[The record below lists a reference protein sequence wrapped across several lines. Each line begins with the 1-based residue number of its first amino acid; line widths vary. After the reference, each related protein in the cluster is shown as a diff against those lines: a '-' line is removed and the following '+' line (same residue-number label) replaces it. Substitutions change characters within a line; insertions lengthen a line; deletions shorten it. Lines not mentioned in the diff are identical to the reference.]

1 VKPLVSFSGYKI
13 DPKGIPERRLSMK
26 KLITTLIVLLLI
38 STASYAD
45 IIEPGVSNESQYK
58 EIVFLSGA
66 PVEFTGKLQIKQ
78 SGKGDQIK
86 YTYDYNL
93 TGPNGAT
100 LTRKVIYVVN
110 ENTDSE
116 LKQISTGLTLDPKAK
131 VSEKI
136 TIGDKTYVLEEQI
149 LNKASITQDK
159 SIIKYTSGTWNG
171 RKTYSQGQNKVIVDI
186 YGENYKYDNTWSTV
200 ETAMIRH
207 IITYQNKVG
216 TSSTVQESTG
226 TVEYGVTNIRE
237 KEILSQQSLPNQI
250 SFKES
255 YMISEKKEN
264 TVVYKYDMPV
274 ITNGKTTSRKTGE
287 GSFKLTTMPK
297 LTSLPI
303 PQYQDIRGYWAEE
316 DINRLFSLGVIDGN
330 GKYFNPRI
338 PINRAEFAKAIIKA
352 CGLEIDTEKQKP
364 RSRKEVQ
371 EDIIFSDVDAN
382 HPYYPYIKKVTEL
395 KLMNGTGYNTFG
407 PDENL
412 TKAQAVTILI
422 RALGLENMSTFNLG
436 KTFADEDQIPDWARK
451 AIYVAEELDIIEPN
465 EYNMIQ
471 PNNGLTRGEAANML
485 NRFITY
491 LQKEIK
497 TDYRER
503 VVNFN

>member
-1 VKPLVSFSGYKI
+1 
-13 DPKGIPERRLSMK
+13 MK
-26 KLITTLIVLLLI
+26 RFITTLIILLLI
-38 STASYAD
+38 STISYAD
-45 IIEPGVSNESQYK
+45 IIEPGVSNETQYK

-66 PVEFTGKLQIKQ
+66 PVEFTGRLDIKQ
-78 SGKGDQIK
+78 SGKGAQIK
-86 YTYDYNL
+86 YTYNYNL

-100 LTRKVIYVVN
+100 LTRTVVYLVD
-110 ENTDSE
+110 EAADTE
-116 LKQISTGLTLDPKAK
+116 LRQTRTGLILDPKAK

-136 TIGDKTYVLEEQI
+136 TIDGKTYILEEQI

-159 SIIKYTSGTWNG
+159 SVIKYTSGTWNG
-171 RKTYSQGQNKVIVDI
+171 RKTYSEGENKVIIDI

-200 ETAMIRH
+200 ETAIIRH
-207 IITYQNKVG
+207 VITYQNAVG
-216 TSSTVQESTG
+216 TTGSTQINTG

-237 KEILSQQSLPNQI
+237 KEIIAQQSRPNQI

-255 YMISEKKEN
+255 YMISEKEEN

-274 ITNGKTTSRKTGE
+274 TVNDKTTRRKTGE

-303 PQYQDIRGYWAEE
+303 PQYQDVRGYWAER
-316 DINRLFSLGVIDGN
+316 DINRLFSLGVMDGDS
-330 GKYFNPRI
+330 KYFNPRI
-338 PINRAEFAKAIIKA
+338 PINRAEFAKAIVKA
-352 CGLEIDTEKQKP
+352 CGLEIETQVQKP

-371 EDIIFSDVDAN
+371 EDIIFSDVDPE
-382 HPYYPYIKKVTEL
+382 HPFYPYIKKVIEL
-395 KLMNGTGYNTFG
+395 SLMNGTGYNTFG

-422 RALGLENMSTFNLG
+422 RALGLEDITTFNLG
-436 KTFADEDQIPDWARK
+436 RTFADEADIPDWARK
-451 AIYVAEELDIIEPN
+451 SIYVAEDLDIIDAEDNAIKPN
-465 EYNMIQ
+465 V
-471 PNNGLTRGEAANML
+471 PLSRGEAANL
-485 NRFITY
+485 INRFINY

>member
-1 VKPLVSFSGYKI
+1 MK
-13 DPKGIPERRLSMK
+13 RLIII
-26 KLITTLIVLLLI
+26 LIILLLI
-38 STASYAD
+38 STISYAD
-45 IIEPGVSNESQYK
+45 IFEPGVSNETQYK
-58 EIVFLSGA
+58 EIIFLSGV
-66 PVEFTGKLQIKQ
+66 PVEFTGRLEIKQ
-78 SGKGDQIK
+78 SGRGDQVK

-100 LTRKVIYVVN
+100 LTRKVVYLVD
-110 ENTDSE
+110 EATDPD

-131 VSEKI
+131 VSERI

-149 LNKASITQDK
+149 LNKTSITQDK

-171 RKTYSQGQNKVIVDI
+171 RKTYSEGENKVIVDI

-207 IITYQNKVG
+207 VITYQNAIG
-216 TSSTVQESTG
+216 TSGNIQVNNG

-237 KEILSQQSLPNQI
+237 KEIISQQSLPNQI

-255 YMISEKKEN
+255 YMISEKEEN
-264 TVVYKYDMPV
+264 TVVYKYDMP
-274 ITNGKTTSRKTGE
+274 ITVNSKTTRRKTGE

-303 PQYQDIRGYWAEE
+303 PQYQDIRGYWAEK
-316 DINRLFSLGVIDGN
+316 DINRLFSLGVMDGES
-330 GKYFNPRI
+330 KYFNPRI
-338 PINRAEFAKAIIKA
+338 PINRAEFAKAIVKA
-352 CGLEIDTEKQKP
+352 CGLEVETEVQRP

-371 EDIIFSDVDAN
+371 EDIIFSDVDPN
-382 HPYYPYIKKVTEL
+382 HPYYPYIKRVTEL
-395 KLMNGTGYNTFG
+395 DLMNGTGYNTFG

-422 RALGLENMSTFNLG
+422 RALGLEDITTFNLG
-436 KTFADEDQIPDWARK
+436 RTFADEAQIPDWARK
-451 AIYVAEELDIIEPN
+451 SIYVAEDLDIIDAEDNAIKPN
-465 EYNMIQ
+465 V
-471 PNNGLTRGEAANML
+471 PLSRGEAANL
-485 NRFITY
+485 INRFITY

>member
-1 VKPLVSFSGYKI
+1 
-13 DPKGIPERRLSMK
+13 MK
-26 KLITTLIVLLLI
+26 KLITALIILLFI
-38 STASYAD
+38 SNISYAD
-45 IIEPGVSNESQYK
+45 ILEPGVSNETQYK
-58 EIVFLSGA
+58 EVVFLSGT
-66 PVEFTGKLQIKQ
+66 PVEFTGKLEIKQ
-78 SGKGDQIK
+78 SGRGDQVK

-100 LTRKVIYVVN
+100 LTRKVVYLIDEATN
-110 ENTDSE
+110 PE
-116 LKQISTGLTLDPKAK
+116 LKQTSTGLTLDPKAK

-171 RKTYSQGQNKVIVDI
+171 RKTYSEGENKVIVDI

-207 IITYQNKVG
+207 VITYQNAIG
-216 TSSTVQESTG
+216 TSGNMQVSTG

-237 KEILSQQSLPNQI
+237 KEIISQQSLPNQI

-255 YMISEKKEN
+255 YMISEKEEN
-264 TVVYKYDMPV
+264 TVAYKYDMPI
-274 ITNGKTTSRKTGE
+274 ITNSKTTKRKTGE

-303 PQYQDIRGYWAEE
+303 PQYQDTRGYWAEK
-316 DINRLFSLGVIDGN
+316 DINRLFSLGVMDGES
-330 GKYFNPRI
+330 KYFNPRI
-338 PINRAEFAKAIIKA
+338 PINRAEFAKAIVKA
-352 CGLEIDTEKQKP
+352 CGLEVETEEQRP

-371 EDIIFSDVDAN
+371 EDIIFSDVDPN

-395 KLMNGTGYNTFG
+395 NLMNGTGYNTFG

-422 RALGLENMSTFNLG
+422 RALGLEDITTFNLG
-436 KTFADEDQIPDWARK
+436 RTFADEAQIPDWARK
-451 AIYVAEELDIIEPN
+451 SIYVAEDLDIIDAN

-471 PNNGLTRGEAANML
+471 PNNGLTRGEAANL
-485 NRFITY
+485 INRFITY